1 MSLIPHSQRALAI
14 LEDRRRSVPPRS
26 CRTRINPR
34 TLPSAGQPIG
44 AAFEIPPSIW
54 SHRDRALAVEASFV
68 LAGIRL
74 SLQKG
79 FPIGLR
85 ARLSVVD
92 RVERFD
98 YVDLR
103 SGEKVHGQ
111 PGMCKRLR
119 NCKAALQ
126 HPYVCPVLLHRP
138 GPNLSRTFFYPLSMH
153 AHLSRRTVCSSCT
166 SLSLFSWTLFC
177 SVILLI

>member
-1 MSLIPHSQRALAI
+1 MSLSPAVPQPLRALAI

-54 SHRDRALAVEASFV
+54 SHRDRALAIEASFV

-74 SLQKG
+74 SLQQG

-92 RVERFD
+92 R
-98 YVDLR
+98 
-103 SGEKVHGQ
+103 
-111 PGMCKRLR
+111 PGICKRLR
-119 NCKAALQ
+119 TCRAALP

-138 GPNLSRTFFYPLSMH
+138 GPNLSRTFVYPLFMY

-166 SLSLFSWTLFC
+166 SLSLSSWTLFC
-177 SVILLI
+177 SVILLILLSVLI